1 MGAPEL
7 RPAMLNRRDPSRL
20 SRERFDLIVVGGG
33 VYGAMIA
40 LEAVRRG
47 LRPLLLERADFAG
60 ATSANSL
67 RIIHGGLR
75 YLQDAHLARYF
86 LSVRE
91 RAWFLKTFPDYT
103 QPLPVLMALHGKG
116 LRRRS
121 VFRCALAVNNALT
134 RLATAHLGASGR
146 LPSGRTLPA
155 SAIREIMG
163 SDDLPPLE
171 GGALWHDAFVPCAPA
186 LVVETL
192 RWACGR
198 GASVLNYVEAREPL
212 TAHGKT
218 QGVKARDHI
227 ANQDVEFQADVV
239 INAAGP
245 WARSFAER
253 SSASVTRLPS
263 ASLAWNLVLRRRAWT
278 DHALA
283 VTPPY
288 AGAQTYFLVPWKGVL
303 LAGTGHAPWPNGSTD
318 PRVSADLLE
327 RFIDDLNRALPGL
340 QLSRRDVAWVL
351 QGLMPASRPGSR
363 DPAKDF
369 VIVDHGEEDGP
380 NGLLSVSGVKFTE
393 ARAVADA
400 VLHKAFSARQPIPYE
415 KFPRP
420 CPSLSGPDYAFDWI
434 PDPAEDGWLAPLR
447 EIIHQEGVEHLTDLM
462 FRRSSLGDN
471 PDRALRLAPRACE
484 LFGWDTARVGGELA
498 AMQAYINTAT
508 GHLYRTAT

>member
-1 MGAPEL
+1 MSASEL
-7 RPAMLNRRDPSRL
+7 RPAVLNRRDPSQL

-75 YLQDAHLARYF
+75 YLQDADLTRYF

-91 RAWFLKTFPDYT
+91 RAWFLATFPDYT

-121 VFRCALAVNNALT
+121 VFRCALAANNLLT
-134 RLATAHLGASGR
+134 RLATGHSDAAGR
-146 LPSGRTLPA
+146 LPAGRTLPA
-155 SAIREIMG
+155 SVVREVMASG
-163 SDDLPPLE
+163 DLPPLE
-171 GGALWHDAFVPCAPA
+171 GGALWYDAFVPCAPT
-186 LVVETL
+186 LVIETL
-192 RWACGR
+192 RWACSR
-198 GASVLNYVEAREPL
+198 GADALNYVEARQAL
-212 TAHGKT
+212 TAAGKI
-218 QGVKARDHI
+218 QGVRARDHI
-227 ANQDVEFQADVV
+227 ANQDVEFRADAV

-245 WARSFAER
+245 WARSFAEA
-253 SSASVTRLPS
+253 SSTSVTQLPS
-263 ASLAWNLVLRRRAWT
+263 LSLAWNLVLRRRAWT

-288 AGAQTYFLVPWKGVL
+288 DGAQTYFLVPWKGVL
-303 LAGTGHAPWPNGSTD
+303 LAGTGHAPWPTESTD
-318 PRVSADLLE
+318 PRVSTDLLE
-327 RFIDDLNRALPGL
+327 RFIDDLNRALPGF
-340 QLSRRDVAWVL
+340 QLARPDVAWVL
-351 QGLMPASRPGSR
+351 QGLMPASRLGSR

-369 VIVDHGEEDGP
+369 VIVEHGKEDGP
-380 NGLLSVSGVKFTE
+380 KGLFSVSGVKFTE

-400 VLHKAFSARQPIPYE
+400 VLHKAFPAHRPIPYE

-420 CPSLSGPDYAFDWI
+420 CPCLSRPDYAFDWV
-434 PDPAEDGWLAPLR
+434 PDPAEDRWLTPLR
-447 EIIHQEGVEHLTDLM
+447 EIIHQEGAEHLTDLM

-471 PDRALRLAPRACE
+471 PDRALRLAPRVCE
-484 LFGWDTARVGGELA
+484 LFGWDAARVRDELA

-508 GHLYRTAT
+508 GHLHRTAT